1 MASYCSNLKI
11 VIAYKT
17 FINVRRLW
25 KWESWRRKRWWCWP
39 LPMDK
44 QKEFSHRTQEP
55 QTKLSVN
62 TDESFFIKSKLHFPF
77 LCGKPFFHSTRAAF
91 SFRFVFF
98 FLAIRWNRKGR
109 TKTYLNLYLKS
120 VIRRGKRK
128 RNIPFTVRVNFP
140 FFSLIHSPLRS
151 RVFGGAFVCR
161 RSHYCLDSKREKN
174 YDQEMRI
181 VMVIQFIIIPERA
194 HQYTAMWIRGI
205 RGV

>member
-17 FINVRRLW
+17 FINGRRLW
-25 KWESWRRKRWWCWP
+25 KWRVEEERDDDDAGLCREIK
-39 LPMDK
+39 K
-44 QKEFSHRTQEP
+44 FSHRTHEP
-55 QTKLSVN
+55 QTKVSVN
-62 TDESFFIKSKLHFPF
+62 TNESFFIKSKLHFPF
-77 LCGKPFFHSTRAAF
+77 LCGKPFFHSTRAAL
-91 SFRFVFF
+91 SFRFC
-98 FLAIRWNRKGR
+98 FLLSRASMESKRKN
-109 TKTYLNLYLKS
+109 KTYLNLYLKS

-174 YDQEMRI
+174 YDKEMRI